1 MSIVKIDKKHFQVLH
16 SAARAVFKQAV
27 ESNEHSATTLEYL
40 TALDA
45 AIEEGHRS
53 LGTSR
58 PAADQYIHLVG
69 GLTKAQAENAMSILR
84 KEGLLPEE

>member
-1 MSIVKIDKKHFQVLH
+1 MSFVKIDTKQFQVLH

-27 ESNEHSATTLEYL
+27 ESNEHSSTTLEFL

-45 AIEEGHRS
+45 AIDEGHRV

-58 PAADQYIHLVG
+58 PAADQYINLVG
-69 GLTKAQAENAMSILR
+69 GLTKAQADNAMAILR
-84 KEGLLPEE
+84 KEGLLSE